1 MKKILLLNGSP
12 KGRMSNTL
20 RLTNSFLEGL
30 NKKGE
35 YETEEVICSQADV
48 KECFGCFGCWRSEKG
63 KCVIADDMDGII
75 EKYLAADIV
84 IWSFPTYFY
93 SMPSGV
99 KKIMDRLLP
108 LYCPELYSDDG
119 KTNYH
124 PLRYNLENQKYI
136 LFCSCAYYN
145 TVQNI
150 DAVKKQFEL
159 LYGDKCEMLFCS
171 ESQLLSNRFMDYL
184 TEGYLDALKKE
195 GERFA
200 QSLKFSDEIKEKFS
214 KPFMPIDEL
223 MDFVSAS
230 AVKKQEG
237 QTKEEYE
244 LAKISAFFKSL
255 ALTYDPKR
263 LTAEKSVMEVELS
276 DRPYKCQL
284 HMNKE
289 KCELIE
295 NEEEFLE
302 YRLKVTSKLS
312 FFTANL
318 NMNGS
323 GKTNIKCPNINSFID
338 WINKFEKKGIRKE
351 IKF

>member
-75 EKYLAADIV
+75 RKYLAADIV

-93 SMPSGV
+93 SMPSGA

-108 LYCPELYSDDG
+108 LYSQELYSDDG
-119 KTNYH
+119 KTTYH
-124 PLRYNLENQKYI
+124 PLRYKLENQRYI

-145 TVQNI
+145 TFQNT
-150 DAVKKQFEL
+150 DAVKRQFEL
-159 LYGDKCEMLFCS
+159 LYGDKCEMLFCT

-195 GERFA
+195 GEKYRKSFKL
-200 QSLKFSDEIKEKFS
+200 SEEIKEKFS
-214 KPFMPIDEL
+214 KPFLPIDEF

-237 QTKEEYE
+237 QTREEYE

-263 LTAEKSVMEVELS
+263 LAADKSVMEVELS